1 MGEDR
6 YTQMFS
12 WFKSKPKPTL
22 ADNPHFKLYQ
32 KNDIVLRY
40 KWNDAPVFTTKLKA
54 KRAQKIIGTRTEVV
68 GKSHT
73 LVLGTTVTK
82 VMTKDVEETTTRV
95 KYSVEQT
102 PEMEALVSQI
112 LEELKD
118 EEVKFNEGRLL
129 GTLSP
134 EEETHEV
141 QVVPLIE
148 KSIAGD
154 WYAIFWLLVRNP
166 TASSS
171 EDPVNEKEKPVLPPP
186 KSLPDHVIRL

>member
-1 MGEDR
+1 
-6 YTQMFS
+6 MFS

-40 KWNDAPVFTTKLKA
+40 KWNDAPVFTTKLKT

-102 PEMEALVSQI
+102 PEMEALVLQI

-129 GTLSP
+129 GTLTP